1 MIDDYHDLY
10 LTPYTTFA
18 AIPRY
23 FSRYPLAGMAEVAA
37 RYQVDLEDPAM
48 LFVTFGGF
56 VHTDAGGKVVATA
69 AIASDGED
77 VYFEPPFP
85 WRNEF
90 TPLLQNALV
99 NNIPT
104 VKTTMC
110 TSAHMYV
117 EVRNFEGMRLA
128 KPKIVVHE
136 FPA

>member
-1 MIDDYHDLY
+1 MMDDDPDLY

-90 TPLLQNALV
+90 TPLLHRQGR
-99 NNIPT
+99 IRRR
-104 VKTTMC
+104 
-110 TSAHMYV
+110 S
-117 EVRNFEGMRLA
+117 
-128 KPKIVVHE
+128 
-136 FPA
+136 